1 MSESVQAPLFVSAL
15 PLRLRHDEVVVHLV
29 VAQQSGARG
38 IETVVDDA
46 ARRVEPTAGEAGQ
59 IEQQVRQVVG
69 HVGPVDR
76 TGDRRR
82 EFGTCGPIAVRHP
95 DHEGNLVLVTAAVGR
110 ERRIVDASVAVG
122 VIEHLLAVVG
132 EVDDHGPSR
141 VRQRSSISPT
151 TRSL

>member
-1 MSESVQAPLFVSAL
+1 MFVSRTA
-15 PLRLRHDEVVVHLV
+15 LRLPHDEVVVHLV

-82 EFGTCGPIAVRHP
+82 EFGTCGP
-95 DHEGNLVLVTAAVGR
+95 D
-110 ERRIVDASVAVG
+110 S
-122 VIEHLLAVVG
+122 
-132 EVDDHGPSR
+132 GPTSR
-141 VRQRSSISPT
+141 S
-151 TRSL
+151 